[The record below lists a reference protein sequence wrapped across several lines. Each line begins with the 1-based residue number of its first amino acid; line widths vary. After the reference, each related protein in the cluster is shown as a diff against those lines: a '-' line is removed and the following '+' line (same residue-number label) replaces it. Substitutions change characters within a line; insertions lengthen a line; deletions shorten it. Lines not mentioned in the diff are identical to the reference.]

1 MLTGTGEQSGLFVIL
16 LVGSYTFVSV
26 LTSSESTLAQDYDL
40 HAGKALSVLG
50 NIVSARPWA
59 DLGLSHVFRE

>member
-1 MLTGTGEQSGLFVIL
+1 MLTGTGELSGLFVIL
-16 LVGSYTFVSV
+16 LVGSYMFVSV

-50 NIVSARPWA
+50 NTVSTRPWA